1 MSYQFWEIISKAKS
15 LSNNDIYLRP
25 ESLKQVLNTLSPVDI
40 ESFNVEYRQKLVETY
55 RWDLWGAAYLI
66 NGGCSD
72 DGFDYFRDF
81 LISEGEQVYK
91 QALENPDSLAELEYE
106 DEIELEEFRYA
117 IDDAYTEKTGA
128 SLPQPNLQQP
138 DNPTGESWDED
149 ELPQLFPKLAGKFC

>member
-1 MSYQFWEIISKAKS
+1 MSYQFWEIINKAKS

-25 ESLKQVLNTLSPVDI
+25 ELLKQVLNTLSPADI

-106 DEIELEEFRYA
+106 DEIELEDFRYA

>member
-25 ESLKQVLNTLSPVDI
+25 ESLKQVLNKLSPVDI

-106 DEIELEEFRYA
+106 DEIELEDFRYA

-138 DNPTGESWDED
+138 DNPAGESWDED

>member
-1 MSYQFWEIISKAKS
+1 MSYQFWEIISKTKS

-25 ESLKQVLNTLSPVDI
+25 ESLKQVLSTLSPVDI

-81 LISEGEQVYK
+81 LISEGEQIYK

-106 DEIELEEFRYA
+106 DEIELEDFRYA

-138 DNPTGESWDED
+138 DNPAGESWDED

>member
-81 LISEGEQVYK
+81 LISEGEQIYK

-106 DEIELEEFRYA
+106 DEIELEDFRYA

>member
-106 DEIELEEFRYA
+106 DEIELEDFRYA

>member
-25 ESLKQVLNTLSPVDI
+25 KSLKQVLNTLSPVDI

-55 RWDLWGAAYLI
+55 RWDLWGTAYLI

>member
-25 ESLKQVLNTLSPVDI
+25 ESLKQVLSTLSPVDI

-81 LISEGEQVYK
+81 LISEGEQIYK

-106 DEIELEEFRYA
+106 DEIELEDFRYA